1 MRPVANCLL
10 LVVLELAVNNDD
22 KEIASLVSMMMKNN
36 GETIYFEIVTEMA
49 KLVMNLHSTNRKCL
63 NYLKNCLSI
72 LTSSLK
78 YCYWFRKLNEA

>member
-1 MRPVANCLL
+1 MRPVANCLP

-49 KLVMNLHSTNRKCL
+49 KLVMNSTNRKCL